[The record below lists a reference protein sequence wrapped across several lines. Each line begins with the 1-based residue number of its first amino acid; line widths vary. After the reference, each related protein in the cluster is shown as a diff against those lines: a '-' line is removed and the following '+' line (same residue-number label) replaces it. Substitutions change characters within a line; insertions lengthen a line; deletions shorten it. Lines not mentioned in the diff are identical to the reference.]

1 MLLQD
6 SDLGRGSSCGP
17 AAASAPLKSPLL
29 CIHCA
34 PGKAYSLGRAE
45 YGRLGLGTG
54 AEEKSTPTVIPEL
67 PSITSVACGA
77 SVGYA
82 VSTDGECPGLGSLPS
97 VPSSPL
103 HPALHTITTHCQLGW
118 DWSQVLVPITWGQL
132 GSGCSDVFVGPWQ
145 QGWSCGVDQEGV
157 VGLTTSS
164 LTPLMADI
172 CALGLHLPVCS
183 VCRKEGLEWAVGFVF
198 SPIRIKV
205 PWLCDG
211 TSVGVASAP
220 PLPPACISDT

>member
-6 SDLGRGSSCGP
+6 SDLGRRSSCGP

-97 VPSSPL
+97 VPSSP
-103 HPALHTITTHCQLGW
+103 Q
-118 DWSQVLVPITWGQL
+118 
-132 GSGCSDVFVGPWQ
+132 
-145 QGWSCGVDQEGV
+145 
-157 VGLTTSS
+157 S
-164 LTPLMADI
+164 L
-172 CALGLHLPVCS
+172 S
-183 VCRKEGLEWAVGFVF
+183 
-198 SPIRIKV
+198 
-205 PWLCDG
+205 
-211 TSVGVASAP
+211 
-220 PLPPACISDT
+220 